1 MANLEAFTSNAKEAL
16 EEVNPANPDSPLSGA
31 KGAAAGVA
39 LAVLPIAVERVVRF
53 AGDKASQKMPSDKL
67 SEKVSDLGGKAAG
80 KARDATDKVTPDMP
94 KGDGGGMIGKI
105 FSGGD
110 DDDDGGG
117 KLGKLFSRGG
127 GDDDAGGGDSDSDG
141 DGDSRAAPGYGSGRR
156 MPIQQSV
163 DVGLPLS
170 KVYDA
175 WTQYEEWPRFMH
187 RVDSVDQSDETT
199 VAFSTKTWGI
209 TKRFEAKILVAHP
222 DERIEW
228 TVEQG
233 LSHAGVVTF
242 HKLSDRLTRIEVT
255 VDVEP
260 DSLLEKMGRGMRYA
274 KRAVRG
280 DLHRFK
286 AYVELYEDEIEKGW
300 RGTIEDGEVKRRTER
315 KPARRSSNG
324 SRGGSSRSSGG
335 SQSRSKGG
343 SSQSRSNGSSA
354 RSRSRQSTSGRSRS
368 GSRSSS

>member
-1 MANLEAFTSNAKEAL
+1 MANLETFTSNAKEAL

-53 AGDKASQKMPSDKL
+53 AGDKASQKMPSDNL

-94 KGDGGGMIGKI
+94 EGNGGGM
-105 FSGGD
+105 
-110 DDDDGGG
+110 
-117 KLGKLFSRGG
+117 LGKLFSRGG
-127 GDDDAGGGDSDSDG
+127 DDDAGGDSDG

-163 DVGLPLS
+163 DVGVPLS

-199 VAFSTKTWGI
+199 VAFSTKVWGI
-209 TKRFEAKILVAHP
+209 TKRFEAKVLESHP

-233 LSHAGVVTF
+233 LSHTGVVTF
-242 HKLSDRLTRIEVT
+242 HRLSDRLTRIEVT
-255 VDVEP
+255 IDVEP

-315 KPARRSSNG
+315 KPARRSSSG
-324 SRGGSSRSSGG
+324 SRSASSRSGAG
-335 SQSRSKGG
+335 SRSRSRSRGA
-343 SSQSRSNGSSA
+343 SSRSRSNGSSSG
-354 RSRSRQSTSGRSRS
+354 SRSRRGTSGRSRS
-368 GSRSSS
+368 GGSRSSS